1 MVLYIFLI
9 DGAFFFVAFFDASA
23 TNVLLGNKKAGE
35 RLAANNENASNA
47 VNIFFLLFYLFSANQ
62 DVPSLALF
70 LLYYCIFLLQEFVSM
85 DIYLYKFLRY
95 IRAYSKDSITYFCK

>member
-47 VNIFFLLFYLFSANQ
+47 VNIFFSYFTSFLQTRMYPVWLYFY
-62 DVPSLALF
+62 
-70 LLYYCIFLLQEFVSM
+70 
-85 DIYLYKFLRY
+85 Y
-95 IRAYSKDSITYFCK
+95 IIVYFCYKNLSVWIYIYINS

>member
-47 VNIFFLLFYLFSANQ
+47 VNIFFSHILPLFCKPGCTQSGFI
-62 DVPSLALF
+62 F
-70 LLYYCIFLLQEFVSM
+70 IILLYIFVTRICQ
-85 DIYLYKFLRY
+85 YGY
-95 IRAYSKDSITYFCK
+95 IFI